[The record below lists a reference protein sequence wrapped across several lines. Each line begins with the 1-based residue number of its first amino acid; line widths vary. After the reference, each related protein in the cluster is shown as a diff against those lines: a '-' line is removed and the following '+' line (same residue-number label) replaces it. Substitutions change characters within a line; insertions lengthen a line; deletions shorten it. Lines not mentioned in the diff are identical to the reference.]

1 MNLTGLFQGSIIIW
15 TEFPSDVQLLSY
27 LAHKSNKYFA
37 VGHTWSYKPRGDHVI
52 GKCHGVLRIS
62 VVRKETFAQKRT
74 WTLFLPKT
82 NEIKVH
88 LIYNSYMN
96 SKVKM
101 LDKELDRPNL
111 NYVAVLENVQ
121 SVFLFSIHLSVFF
134 FPKPVRFLQVSA
146 TS

>member
-1 MNLTGLFQGSIIIW
+1 
-15 TEFPSDVQLLSY
+15 
-27 LAHKSNKYFA
+27 
-37 VGHTWSYKPRGDHVI
+37 
-52 GKCHGVLRIS
+52 
-62 VVRKETFAQKRT
+62 
-74 WTLFLPKT
+74 
-82 NEIKVH
+82 
-88 LIYNSYMN
+88 MN

-134 FPKPVRFLQVSA
+134 FSKTCALP

>member
-1 MNLTGLFQGSIIIW
+1 
-15 TEFPSDVQLLSY
+15 
-27 LAHKSNKYFA
+27 
-37 VGHTWSYKPRGDHVI
+37 
-52 GKCHGVLRIS
+52 
-62 VVRKETFAQKRT
+62 
-74 WTLFLPKT
+74 
-82 NEIKVH
+82 
-88 LIYNSYMN
+88 MN